1 MPSRLISVDVISGL
15 TVAAGAVA
23 QGAQGVDAT
32 AAEALRKKRKCATCH
47 SLDQK
52 EDGPAYTAGAP

>member
-23 QGAQGVDAT
+23 QGAQGVDAA
-32 AAEALRKKRKCATCH
+32 AAEALKKERKCAICH
-47 SLDQK
+47 SPDK
-52 EDGPAYTAGAP
+52 KKDGPAYTAGAP